1 VSERFRRLIGAVA
14 VIVLCGVSGAC
25 ARPLGD
31 FGRPR
36 DSVIHDEVLPALGKA
51 RARLGRE
58 PVSSFNLTDQEEEMH
73 DRIWRFLVSPHASD
87 WFMDIAVELQRTRIA
102 GAVDRHF
109 KPDSYYRW
117 LHQRRYASSRIR
129 FRTIADDA
137 NTDVDTAPST
147 FAAICRVLEVDRQRA
162 TASFEL
168 DDLGGDEVAE
178 RRAENEMFIGW
189 FTRALRY
196 RYEAYG
202 FALDYLL
209 VETPHEEAIEAD
221 AEISSLA
228 IYVERAERGDFCL
241 EDDSDFGRGGDH
253 PIPSR
258 LLLGPAG
265 EGEFRK

>member
-1 VSERFRRLIGAVA
+1 MCAAA
-14 VIVLCGVSGAC
+14 VIILCGVTSAC

-36 DSVIHDEVLPALGKA
+36 DSIIHDEVLPIIGKA
-51 RARLGRE
+51 RATLGGE
-58 PVSSFNLTDQEEEMH
+58 PVSVFNLTDQEKEMH
-73 DRIWRFLVSPHASD
+73 DRVWRFLVAPHASD
-87 WFMDIAVELQRTRIA
+87 WFMDFAVELQRTRIA
-102 GAVDRHF
+102 GTLDRNF
-109 KPDSYYRW
+109 KIDRYYHR

-147 FAAICRVLEVDRQRA
+147 FASICRVLEVDRQRA

-168 DDLGGDEVAE
+168 HGLGSKQVAE
-178 RRAENEMFIGW
+178 RHAENEMFIAW

-196 RYEAYG
+196 RYDSYN
-202 FALDYLL
+202 FALDRLL

-228 IYVERAERGDFCL
+228 IYVERAEQADFCF
-241 EDDSDFGRGGDH
+241 EDDLDFDGDDDGS
-253 PIPSR
+253 IPSR
-258 LLLGPAG
+258 VLIGPAG
-265 EGEFRK
+265 EGDYRK